1 VIHAY
6 GEPDPPAPRL
16 LAALA
21 SRGHAVSA
29 PGGHEAG
36 AAGAGAIGTAGRA
49 GERAVARQDSTLVL
63 SSGGAPDFAALG
75 VLLGGWRAAPG
86 ARVLVVS
93 ALGAHPDARAARLRW
108 LWMLEEHA
116 RASGLPVLTLR
127 LGPILGPRSPLWLR
141 LRRQPRL
148 PRGGEKLLNPVSE
161 ADVVETLARALEGR
175 AKWEGWFE
183 VAGPEIM
190 SLKELAALAREA
202 GPPPRGESG
211 AWEPPLRELAEHRLA
226 EADAWLEHFAMQVRP
241 VGEQVVQ
248 WAA

>member
-6 GEPDPPAPRL
+6 GAPEPPAPRL
-16 LAALA
+16 LDALA
-21 SRGHAVSA
+21 GRGHAIVWAA
-29 PGGHEAG
+29 PPSREPRRA
-36 AAGAGAIGTAGRA
+36 AAGRELAAAPTL
-49 GERAVARQDSTLVL
+49 ERRDSTLVL
-63 SSGGAPDFAALG
+63 ASGGAPDFAALG
-75 VLLGGWRAAPG
+75 VLLGAWRSAPG
-86 ARVLVVS
+86 ARVLVLS
-93 ALGAHPDARAARLRW
+93 RLGAHPDARAARLRW

-127 LGPILGPRSPLWLR
+127 LGPLIGPRSPLWLK

-148 PRGGEKLLNPVSE
+148 PAGGGKLLNPVAE

-183 VAGPEIM
+183 VAGPEVM
-190 SLKELAALAREA
+190 SLAELRALAREA
-202 GPPPRGESG
+202 GPPAGGEHG

-226 EADAWLEHFAMQVRP
+226 EADGWLEHFAMRVRP
-241 VGEQVVQ
+241 IGEQVPQ